1 MNTTEK
7 KVYQLLTRWRRISA
21 EQSFLN
27 LRKDPS
33 FPERKERLE
42 LLGNVLTA
50 LESWMRILS
59 DDERYVIKRHLVDGI
74 NWARIMYEYNT
85 KLKRAVK
92 KSRSTLRRM
101 QSRAIAKIARYVEE
115 QRQEIIIP

>member
-1 MNTTEK
+1 MNVIEK
-7 KVYQLLTRWRRISA
+7 NAYQLLTRWRRISA

-27 LRKDPS
+27 LKKDPS
-33 FPERKERLE
+33 FPEKKERLE

-101 QSRAIAKIARYVEE
+101 QSRAIAKIARYVKE
-115 QRQEIIIP
+115 QRQEITIP